1 MFLKSGCDG
10 MKCVWHTTDM
20 VMLCAVS
27 AELASVSGWFSNDR
41 PHGASKERSGR

>member
-1 MFLKSGCDG
+1 MFLKSGCEVS
-10 MKCVWHTTDM
+10 KRVWHTTDV

-41 PHGASKERSGR
+41 PHGASKNRSGR